1 MINTVGA
8 WASVVG
14 VVITIIGFIITI
26 WGVMRSKNA
35 AQQAKTVADRVRAD
49 MLRANTVG
57 EFSSALAEM
66 EEVKT
71 LHRLNLWALLP
82 QHYSALRKSLI
93 LIKGSNPD
101 LSNEQRAVLQG
112 AIQYLASI
120 EKQVERSIAGGGQ
133 PPNVP
138 KLNALVSG
146 QIDKLHEVLVE
157 IRNKIGR

>member
-1 MINTVGA
+1 MMNTVGD

-14 VVITIIGFIITI
+14 VVIAVIGFIITI
-26 WGVMRSKNA
+26 WGVWRSKNA
-35 AQQAKTVADRVRAD
+35 AQEAKTAADKVRAD

-57 EFSSALAEM
+57 EFASALSEM

-71 LHRLNLWALLP
+71 LHRQSLWALLP

-101 LSNEQRAVLQG
+101 LSDEQRAVLQG

-120 EKQVERSIAGGGQ
+120 ERQVEKSTAGGGQ
-133 PPNVP
+133 PLNVP
-138 KLNALVSG
+138 KLNALVSS

-157 IRNKIGR
+157 IRNRIGR